1 MNMALGFFAYMFLF
15 GLLVAHF
22 SLLGCILYQ
31 VSKFN
36 KNKKN

>member
-1 MNMALGFFAYMFLF
+1 MAVVAPVILIV
-15 GLLVAHF
+15 GLLAAHF

-36 KNKKN
+36 KNK